1 MSFLR
6 QPSTIATNTPDPDV
20 CRDDRCPREDLHP
33 PHKIRGVRAERPK
46 QRRRRSLQV
55 WEIAS
60 PAILHEIVY
69 ASVSATLARPFSA
82 VYRLVTADYGTCD
95 ERTVHRHLRLL
106 RDEGKVVRVEVEPGK
121 HFAIYLRAES
131 KLLHNIDEI
140 REDLHDLIESHR
152 ISAGRKKER

>member
-1 MSFLR
+1 
-6 QPSTIATNTPDPDV
+6 
-20 CRDDRCPREDLHP
+20 
-33 PHKIRGVRAERPK
+33 
-46 QRRRRSLQV
+46 
-55 WEIAS
+55 
-60 PAILHEIVY
+60 
-69 ASVSATLARPFSA
+69 LARPFSA